1 MKQGQFYGT
10 IGQVGYGPIMMEIY
24 NQEAERLRR
33 LGIAEE
39 EQKAKLLQYA
49 MKYETE
55 SNKFLKLALEQRQKA
70 IKEGKPSA
78 GVLSQYFMAQV
89 KTQSIIAQI
98 EKAAKKRGTDVAEA
112 EADAIAAVEDL
123 FNYDS
128 YPSSGKTS
136 SLIYRGLLGVN
147 EATSQEN
154 VAASIGTILDAA
166 ANELRQIAE
175 GDVDEK
181 AVVIAGIRDQL
192 MSALASKGFDP
203 KTFEAGI
210 NYKIN
215 QLSGVNPAD
224 FTPEYLAERKAI
236 KLGQL
241 PDYGTSTSEAI
252 DTLKDLYDDIEDA
265 RKDLGGD
272 SKTIKKAERLFYKN
286 PALKDYFRAL
296 EVTDFNVSPQMLEE
310 IAEKNNTTVEKIAED
325 FNEAKKFNDENP
337 ALVPEEFVPF
347 VTTSVLRQRQ
357 KAAQTRSQ
365 LDAFD
370 RQEAPDLERIAA
382 QRYLATTPRP
392 MRMYTK
398 EQRKDIRKGIYV
410 PEVGSK
416 IQQTDRSIQANLRDS
431 ENYRNWYNSLTK
443 GEQVMQRYG
452 TTAGALF
459 DDMQSDPS
467 FTPKGRAQK
476 FATQLFEASQNQM
489 LTADELVQQTA
500 EGLRSKEDQDEARA
514 YYAALFMNKNA
525 STEAPVETQDVQQE
539 AAVQQAVET
548 PQTEVQPP
556 EEKPRLLDRLFR
568 SRVEPPAAQPVQSPP
583 KPLESSQFDALLNQ
597 QQFFG
602 PLDQLAG
609 NTVIENPLTASQ
621 FENLEYGDLGMD
633 QNNVMSDFAT
643 RQFARRLARN
653 RGN

>member
-55 SNKFLKLALEQRQKA
+55 SNKFLQFALKQRQQA

-89 KTQSIIAQI
+89 KTQQIIAQI

-128 YPSSGKTS
+128 YSASGKTS
-136 SLIYRGLLGVN
+136 RMVNDGLLTINQASEEADVVSAIN
-147 EATSQEN
+147 LILNATSQI
-154 VAASIGTILDAA
+154 IG
-166 ANELRQIAE
+166 QIPE
-175 GDVDEK
+175 GEVDEK
-181 AVVIAGIRDQL
+181 AVVLSGIRDQL
-192 MSALASKGFDP
+192 MTALATRNQDP
-203 KTFEAGI
+203 QTFEAAI
-210 NYKIN
+210 NTKLN
-215 QLSGVNPAD
+215 QLSGVNVSD
-224 FTPEYLAERKAI
+224 YTPEFLAERKAE
-236 KLGQL
+236 KLAAL
-241 PDYGTSTSEAI
+241 PNYGTSTSEAI
-252 DTLKDLYDDIEDA
+252 NTLKDLYDDIEDA

-272 SKTIKKAERLFYKN
+272 TKTIKQAERLFYEN
-286 PALKDYFRAL
+286 PALEDYFRAL

-310 IAEKNNTTVEKIAED
+310 IAEKNNTTVEKIRDD
-325 FNEAKKFNDENP
+325 FNEAKKFNDKNP

-357 KAAQTRSQ
+357 KAAQTRAQ

-370 RQEAPDLERIAA
+370 RQQAPDLERIAA
-382 QRYLATTPRP
+382 QRYLAMTPRP

-514 YYAALFMNKNA
+514 YYAALYMNKNA

-539 AAVQQAVET
+539 AAVQQAVEA
-548 PQTEVQPP
+548 PQPEVQPQ
-556 EEKPRLLDRLFR
+556 EEDTRLLDRLFK
-568 SRVEPPAAQPVQSPP
+568 SRVEAPATQPAQPPP
-583 KPLESSQFDALLNQ
+583 EPLQPSQFDAVLQDQN
-597 QQFFG
+597 FFG
-602 PLDQLAG
+602 PLDQLA
-609 NTVIENPLTASQ
+609 NNAAIEYPLTSNQ
-621 FENLEYGDLGMD
+621 FINAEYGNLGLPD
-633 QNNVMSDFAT
+633 GTAMSDYAT
-643 RQFARRLARN
+643 RQAIRRFGLEATK
-653 RGN
+653 